1 MIIHSNANRLFT
13 SLFPIIST
21 CALLT
26 LSACAGDKPEKET
39 VSSQFKP
46 AEITHL
52 KEEML
57 NGKVKTL
64 TKYSYGAVVKTE
76 NGWIK
81 GNMVTKRNSMF
92 GENGNMDLTTEEYYG
107 TAEILIEK
115 SLSTYQY
122 DNNNVFTGATITSPS
137 GETITQTVEWKENKR
152 TITNFIGEDVSDI
165 KNVIGIQT
173 CSFNP
178 DGSISVKV
186 TDDGPDAIT
195 LFGYNYGSENTVVTV
210 QNKTTNTESKIY
222 RTVLEKDKHNNP
234 LAIAITYEVFN
245 GFIADG
251 YEEYEYTYWD
261 E

>member
-1 MIIHSNANRLFT
+1 MIIHSIANRLFT
-13 SLFPIIST
+13 SYFFIISA
-21 CALLT
+21 CGLLAF
-26 LSACAGDKPEKET
+26 SGCAGDNPEKET
-39 VSSQFKP
+39 GTSQFNP

-81 GNMVTKRNSMF
+81 GNMITKRISMF

-107 TAEILIEK
+107 DAEILIGK
-115 SLSTYQY
+115 SLTTYLY
-122 DNNNVFTGATITSPS
+122 DNNHVFTGATVTNPS
-137 GETITQTVEWKENKR
+137 GDIITQTVEWKDNKR
-152 TITNFIGEDVSDI
+152 TITNFIGKDISDI

-173 CSFNP
+173 SSFNP

-186 TDDGPDAIT
+186 TDDEPDATT
-195 LFGYNYGSENTVVTV
+195 LYGYNYGSDNTVITV
-210 QNKTTNTESKIY
+210 QNKTNSTESKIY

-234 LAIAITYEVFN
+234 LAIAISYEPFN

-251 YEEYEYTYWD
+251 FEEYEYTYWD